1 MDHSIIQFPSFVC
14 LSSLTVLYL
23 TALVNP
29 MYITCYSSNQS
40 KELTLKFPVLR
51 QYHSH
56 NCIWLDV
63 KRVTIEAPLLEK
75 VEISRQWVRSWPCDV
90 SHAEIVIRASYITKY
105 RYEGYISSETIL
117 LDAHV
122 DKASISLTKSN
133 VKSGQQMKNF
143 FCKLFNINNLKC
155 LTLIRGLAPLKPYL
169 VDIPAFRMLSSLDI
183 CYSVTVEL
191 LLALL
196 FKSPCL
202 ETLVLQ
208 AIESYTEPPNFAIVP
223 ECFLS
228 TLKVVRFVNFA
239 GGELE
244 LSFAK
249 FVMENSQFLESISFS
264 RYTLREEEIE
274 KIKEKIFLVKRSFNI
289 EYSAHSVT
297 FKV

>member
-1 MDHSIIQFPSFVC
+1 M
-14 LSSLTVLYL
+14 
-23 TALVNP
+23 N
-29 MYITCYSSNQS
+29 ITCYSSNQS
-40 KELTLKFPVLR
+40 KELTLNFPVLR
-51 QYHSH
+51 EYKSYD
-56 NCIWLDV
+56 CIWLDV

-75 VEISRQWVRSWPCDV
+75 VEISRQWLRSYDV
-90 SHAEIVIRASYITKY
+90 SHAEIVIRASYVTKY
-105 RYEGYISSETIL
+105 RYEGYISLETIL

-122 DKASISLTKSN
+122 AKASIFLTKSN

-143 FCKLFNINNLKC
+143 FCKLFNINNLKR
-155 LTLIRGLAPLKPYL
+155 LKLIQDLAPMKPYL
-169 VDIPAFRMLSSLDI
+169 VDIPAFQMLGYLHLYYSL
-183 CYSVTVEL
+183 TFEL

-196 FKSPCL
+196 LKSPCL

-208 AIESYTEPPNFAIVP
+208 AIDSYTEPPDFAIVP

-228 TLKVVRFVNFA
+228 TLKVVRFENFD
-239 GGELE
+239 GGKLE

-264 RYTLREEEIE
+264 CYRLGREKIE
-274 KIKEKIFLVKRSFNI
+274 KIKEKMFLVKRSFNL